1 MRFILRPRHPIK
13 PTQQDKGPYV
23 MKVVSAFRA
32 SNPLATARAGTAAIL
47 LAAVLGTTG
56 QTFAQS
62 PAADRVVAVV
72 NGTPIHESDIKVT
85 DDIVGRNL
93 NSQDPVERHDIILK
107 MYIDTL
113 LLSKVAN
120 DRKIVDDADL
130 QRRVTFARN
139 QGLMNHL
146 LVTVGQQAV
155 SDASIR
161 KTYEDVVVK
170 AANNEPELHLRHI
183 FFLFKDPKDDAAVK
197 EAGEKA
203 NAALKRIKAG
213 EDFAAVA
220 ADVSEDPITKAK
232 GGDFEWR
239 GRAEMGEEYAAHQD
253 GGRMAHH
260 QGRGSALAHAD
271 GPRQNSRQDR
281 GDGRGQRPV
290 RIRRQ
295 AALRGQD
302 RTFRRAGRLGQ
313 SGAEAELSGRM
324 MFDDVPAST
333 ASSSIMMMAGITT

>member
-239 GRAEMGEEYAAHQD
+239 GRAEMGEEYAKVAFTMKKGEVSAPIKTAVGWHIIKVEDQRSRTPMALDKIRGRIAAMVAANAQFEFVDKLRSEAKIERFDVQD
-253 GGRMAHH
+253 A
-260 QGRGSALAHAD
+260 SDKAA
-271 GPRQNSRQDR
+271 PKQN
-281 GDGRGQRPV
+281 
-290 RIRRQ
+290 
-295 AALRGQD
+295 
-302 RTFRRAGRLGQ
+302 
-313 SGAEAELSGRM
+313 
-324 MFDDVPAST
+324 
-333 ASSSIMMMAGITT
+333 